1 MHLIQEP
8 MFLTFLLCKGR
19 GVSYWLQ
26 WGDFRNI
33 TIGYFGA
40 CLTHMRYPL
49 KPWSWGLRPHDQ
61 RFAKTTACRH
71 VNVEIWTFLDAHPS
85 ITSYK
90 FLFRKTSLTN
100 FEVFRNIT
108 IGHFG
113 ACLTHMWYSLKPW
126 SWGLRPHDQRFA
138 KMTACRHFNV
148 EILTFLDAVPSVT
161 AYKLLACF
169 SHPYFFRILQNF
181 KIVQKL

>member
-1 MHLIQEP
+1 MNLFVCSIKVIKEP
-8 MFLTFLLCKGR
+8 MFLTFLLCKGQ
-19 GVSYWLQ
+19 GVSYWLK
-26 WGDFRNI
+26 WGDFI
-33 TIGYFGA
+33 DKFWKSFGSMLNA
-40 CLTHMRYPL
+40 YAVL
-49 KPWSWGLRPHDQ
+49 
-61 RFAKTTACRH
+61 AKAL
-71 VNVEIWTFLDAHPS
+71 IMGPS
-85 ITSYK
+85 AYK

-138 KMTACRHFNV
+138 KTTACRHFNV

-161 AYKLLACF
+161 VYKLLARF
-169 SHPYFFRILQNF
+169 AHPYFCRILQNF
-181 KIVQKL
+181 KFFKTSK